1 MKYLPRKLSVT
12 ALSFALCSGV
22 WAQQVLQPAETC
34 RDNSA
39 YDIVTF
45 ADSVLD
51 DKVREALS
59 LGPHEPLTCE
69 VAGQLTKLD
78 ASGAGA
84 RLRQCACAAPG
95 SLATT
100 CIGSPWVRV
109 PDDPEN
115 PFFLVGVHGCVAG

>member
-22 WAQQVLQPAETC
+22 WAQQVLQPSENC
-34 RDNSA
+34 REYSA
-39 YDIVTF
+39 SDIVTF

-59 LGPHEPLTCE
+59 IGAHEPLTCE
-69 VAGQLTKLD
+69 LAGQLKRLD

-84 RLRQCACAAPG
+84 RR
-95 SLATT
+95 TVT
-100 CIGSPWVRV
+100 GSP
-109 PDDPEN
+109 
-115 PFFLVGVHGCVAG
+115 

>member
-1 MKYLPRKLSVT
+1 MNYLPRKLSVT

-39 YDIVTF
+39 SDIVTF
-45 ADSVLD
+45 ADSVLEG
-51 DKVREALS
+51 KVREALS
-59 LGPHEPLTCE
+59 IGPHEPLTCE

-84 RLRQCACAAPG
+84 RR
-95 SLATT
+95 SVS
-100 CIGSPWVRV
+100 GSPEWN
-109 PDDPEN
+109 DPQTY
-115 PFFLVGVHGCVAG
+115 FMTCQAYRT